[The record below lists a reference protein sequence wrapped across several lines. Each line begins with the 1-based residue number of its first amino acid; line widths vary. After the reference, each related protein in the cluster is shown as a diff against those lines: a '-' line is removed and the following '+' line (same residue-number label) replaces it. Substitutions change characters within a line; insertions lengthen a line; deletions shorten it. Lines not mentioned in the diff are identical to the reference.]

1 MSIRIVLADNHEIMR
16 EGLRTLIERQPDMT
30 VIGEAGNGRMAIK
43 ITRKLLPDI
52 VIMDISMPDFNGI
65 EATGQITNEFQDIK
79 VIMLSI
85 HDDRFYVIKA
95 FEAGAMS
102 YVLKESSINEL
113 IHAIKIVINN
123 NIYINPEIANIMF
136 EVFIR
141 SQSINKYL
149 KSFLL
154 TGRESE
160 VLQMIAEGKTTKAI
174 ARIFNVSIKTIES
187 QRKNI
192 MDKLEVHSIAKLTK
206 YAIRQGLTTLEK

>member
-43 ITRKLLPDI
+43 ITRKLLPDV
-52 VIMDISMPDFNGI
+52 VIMDISMPELDGI
-65 EATGQITNEFQDIK
+65 EATYQITNEFQDIK

-85 HDDRFYVIKA
+85 YDDKFYVIKA

-123 NIYINPEIANIMF
+123 KIYINPDIANIMF
-136 EVFIR
+136 EVFIH
-141 SQSINKYL
+141 SQSSKKYL
-149 KSFLL
+149 KSLLL
-154 TGRESE
+154 TTRESE
-160 VLQMIAEGKTTKAI
+160 VLQMIAEGKTTKEMAE
-174 ARIFNVSIKTIES
+174 IFDVSLKTIES

-206 YAIRQGLTTLEK
+206 YAIRQGLTALEK